1 MFELCYFTSVKE
13 MIPSGWNVVDEDKTY
28 ATLSSRN
35 PQLQQPV
42 DDESSNGYELA
53 NGGGSSSSSENGTYH
68 DTADSCNTRMVD
80 ESSDDDEPVAAVS
93 KVSPIFKFTTPPK
106 PPPRPFPCSEF
117 PFSIVA
123 RSPDRRLGS
132 SCPSKTWG

>member
-53 NGGGSSSSSENGTYH
+53 NGRGSSASSEDSTYQ
-68 DTADSCNTRMVD
+68 DTADSSNTRMVD
-80 ESSDDDEPVAAVS
+80 ESSEDDEPVAAS
-93 KVSPIFKFTTPPK
+93 SRVSPLFSFKNSPIPSMS
-106 PPPRPFPCSEF
+106 FPVLANPLQILLSGHLTE
-117 PFSIVA
+117 
-123 RSPDRRLGS
+123 D
-132 SCPSKTWG
+132 

>member
-53 NGGGSSSSSENGTYH
+53 NGRGSSASSEDSTYQ
-68 DTADSCNTRMVD
+68 DTADSSNTRMVD
-80 ESSDDDEPVAAVS
+80 ESSEDDEPVAASSRVS
-93 KVSPIFKFTTPPK
+93 LLF
-106 PPPRPFPCSEF
+106 
-117 PFSIVA
+117 
-123 RSPDRRLGS
+123 
-132 SCPSKTWG
+132 

>member
-53 NGGGSSSSSENGTYH
+53 NGRGSSASSEDSTYQ
-68 DTADSCNTRMVD
+68 DTADSSNTRMVD
-80 ESSDDDEPVAAVS
+80 ESSEDDEPVAAS
-93 KVSPIFKFTTPPK
+93 SRVSPLFKF
-106 PPPRPFPCSEF
+106 
-117 PFSIVA
+117 
-123 RSPDRRLGS
+123 
-132 SCPSKTWG
+132 